1 MKQGKEILE
10 KHLKEMDS
18 SLPPLDQLRM
28 RLPSELVDLDDI
40 YLERFLNSREGT
52 VFKKKFLEFFFVFEL
67 SVFKKH
73 EIKGA
78 SKGQPVRQR
87 NITRQNRPGK
97 WIKFERRINRHN
109 SKLTSPLRHT
119 PGSSFFAYIL
129 LKS

>member
-52 VFKKKFLEFFFVFEL
+52 VFLIFFSL
-67 SVFKKH
+67 K
-73 EIKGA
+73 I
-78 SKGQPVRQR
+78 
-87 NITRQNRPGK
+87 
-97 WIKFERRINRHN
+97 
-109 SKLTSPLRHT
+109 
-119 PGSSFFAYIL
+119 SS
-129 LKS
+129 S